1 MALTNHFTE
10 KNGSDTFENVQ
21 LVAGDPLDLNTA
33 AEREAYY
40 DELHLNPE
48 RMRDGNNVDV
58 MSWQVGDSGN
68 EGTLANLNDMA
79 SVTSGELGKN
89 RTLER
94 DVDQSLQARTGSRS
108 FNLSDNR
115 QEQHDARWEGELN
128 EADPYGE
135 WNGSDALEFAPDV
148 DALLAERDPNIAVEY
163 MIEELYDKL
172 PPELHDDVYD
182 ATMSGDAYAQLSAL
196 EEIAHAN
203 DLNELSQYAQDVNKG
218 FADAGVARAAIYEN
232 PLELVVDVASLEP
245 DEQAPAPVM
254 PTPAAND
261 PVYQQQVIQPPNA
274 A

>member
-1 MALTNHFTE
+1 MALTNHFAE
-10 KNGSDTFENVQ
+10 KNGLDQPDDLQ
-21 LVAGDPLDLNTA
+21 LVAGDSLNLDSA
-33 AEREAYY
+33 AGREEYY
-40 DELHLNPE
+40 ETLHLNPE

-108 FNLSDNR
+108 FNLSENR
-115 QEQHDARWEGELN
+115 QEVHSARWEGEAN
-128 EADPYGE
+128 DVNPYGDWSE
-135 WNGSDALEFAPDV
+135 GDTLEFAPDLN
-148 DALLAERDPNIAVEY
+148 ALLAENDPNIAVEY
-163 MIEELYDKL
+163 LIAELYDKL
-172 PPELHDDVYD
+172 PPELHEDVYD

-203 DLNELSQYAQDVNKG
+203 DLDDLSKYAQDVNQG
-218 FADAGVARAAIYEN
+218 FANAGVARAAVYEN
-232 PLELVVDVASLEP
+232 PLELVVDITSIEP

-254 PTPAAND
+254 PAPAVND
-261 PVYQQQVIQPPNA
+261 PVYQQQIIQPPNA